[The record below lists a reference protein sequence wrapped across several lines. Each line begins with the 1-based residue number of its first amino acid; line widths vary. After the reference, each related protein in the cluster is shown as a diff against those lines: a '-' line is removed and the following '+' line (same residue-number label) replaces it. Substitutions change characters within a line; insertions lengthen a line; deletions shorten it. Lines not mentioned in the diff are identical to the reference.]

1 MRKLNCRAGDLA
13 IIVDAFTPDN
23 IGMIVKVL
31 GKHRNQ
37 SACPADDVIWLVQA
51 SHPMRYEKL
60 GKITHKRKGPV
71 PDTWLNPIR
80 GYPLGW
86 DPAIG
91 VCESLDK
98 KEGKLREFLV
108 DESGTISDPVE
119 LRSTNADFYDLE
131 DFTTIEALIETIE
144 FCPPLLNHF
153 QRLRWQ
159 KMNELAEADKLH
171 QALQDDDFGWR
182 NWIIEEGQAGLAWF
196 IDQVEAWL
204 DDPAGAEAAEQF
216 SGVALAKKYFEC
228 LDYQTLDGIGVQI
241 IEGDHPGSSY
251 YAAVLR
257 QDIDYVNQVARGLGL
272 KFRFRE
278 D

>member
-13 IIVDAFTPDN
+13 IVVDAFTSDN

-51 SHPMRYEKL
+51 PYPMRYEKL

-80 GYPLGW
+80 GYPLGK
-86 DPAIG
+86 DIA
-91 VCESLDK
+91 VEFTESLEA

-108 DESGTISDPVE
+108 DESGTISEPVE

-131 DFTTIEALIETIE
+131 DFRTIEALIEAIE

-153 QRLRWQ
+153 QRLRWD
-159 KMNELAEADKLH
+159 KMNELAETDKLH

-196 IDQVEAWL
+196 FDQVEAWL
-204 DDPAGAEAAEQF
+204 DDPAGKEAAEQF
-216 SGVALAKKYFEC
+216 SGVAFEKHTRTTVLC
-228 LDYQTLDGIGVQI
+228 FKLRNLCKTLTTI
-241 IEGDHPGSSY
+241 PT
-251 YAAVLR
+251 
-257 QDIDYVNQVARGLGL
+257 
-272 KFRFRE
+272 
-278 D
+278 